1 MDRKMFREFLHDN
14 LDMTDDVIMDR
25 IFKYFNRVSA
35 DDVDIEEWITGFNVI
50 LKGIYSGSGHH
61 ILHLL

>member
-25 IFKYFNRVSA
+25 IFKYFNRVTA

-50 LKGIYSGSGHH
+50 LKGIYSGSGHP

>member
-25 IFKYFNRVSA
+25 IFKYFNRVST
-35 DDVDIEEWITGFNVI
+35 DDIDIEECITGFNVF
-50 LKGIYSGSGHH
+50 LKGIYSGF
-61 ILHLL
+61 IET

>member
-1 MDRKMFREFLHDN
+1 MDRVMFREFLHDN

-35 DDVDIEEWITGFNVI
+35 DDIDIEEWITGFNVF
-50 LKGIYSGSGHH
+50 LKGIHSGFFVT
-61 ILHLL
+61 